1 MPIWVHGW
9 ILPNIWGRQGSG
21 NHRSWT
27 EKKKKKKN
35 LNKDSLGD
43 LRIKD
48 NMKHTDIC
56 IIGIPEGDEGEK
68 LAENLFKEVIG

>member
-1 MPIWVHGW
+1 MGEFYQTFKEDRVVEI
-9 ILPNIWGRQGSG
+9 
-21 NHRSWT
+21 T
-27 EKKKKKKN
+27 EAEQRKRKKKKN

>member
-1 MPIWVHGW
+1 MSSWVNSTKHLRKTGQW
-9 ILPNIWGRQGSG
+9 KSPKLNR
-21 NHRSWT
+21 
-27 EKKKKKKN
+27 EKEKKKN